1 MSLAVK
7 PMSCCFLIYPLGGE
21 GVFNWVTP
29 NPLDELHFQG
39 SIVTGT
45 AKV

>member
-7 PMSCCFLIYPLGGE
+7 LMSCCLLIYPLGE